1 MNKKLILLAIALFTA
16 TRSFCAEPPRLIV
29 QIVVGSMRAEDLG
42 RYAANF
48 GEGGFRRLMQ
58 GGTVYTDS
66 RYDFQQTTTPVS
78 LATLSTGALPS
89 THGIIGDQWV
99 DYTSNGIVSLTDGR
113 KGPEPITSLL
123 RHFRRPSGVSGPRAV
138 RQPSPPKPLRPP
150 CWPAA
155 EARSSGSIR

>member
-58 GGTVYTDS
+58 GGTVYTGAFAVEGDIVRMRTQEGVMEFLLDRAQNS
-66 RYDFQQTTTPVS
+66 FSVYS
-78 LATLSTGALPS
+78 GAALPE
-89 THGIIGDQWV
+89 
-99 DYTSNGIVSLTDGR
+99 N
-113 KGPEPITSLL
+113 
-123 RHFRRPSGVSGPRAV
+123 
-138 RQPSPPKPLRPP
+138 
-150 CWPAA
+150 
-155 EARSSGSIR
+155 